1 MYLASGSDDG
11 TAKIYTVDALKHDL
25 RGDNQAVL
33 TVKWSPASGSNAL
46 LLCTGSLGGSVKVWE
61 GETGQLLH
69 SLSKYNTSICSIS
82 ISAEGSVIFPYFGFK
97 DVHLGVVMTFTG
109 KWLAAGTHSGRVS
122 LWSLE
127 NGEVVQE
134 LRVGKGD
141 NYEVAFS
148 HDSQLLAASFVE
160 GSFVVVDT
168 SDLSS
173 LTALA
178 GNAMST

>member
-1 MYLASGSDDG
+1 
-11 TAKIYTVDALKHDL
+11 
-25 RGDNQAVL
+25 
-33 TVKWSPASGSNAL
+33 
-46 LLCTGSLGGSVKVWE
+46 
-61 GETGQLLH
+61 
-69 SLSKYNTSICSIS
+69 
-82 ISAEGSVIFPYFGFK
+82 
-97 DVHLGVVMTFTG
+97 MTFTG

-173 LTALA
+173 LTASA
-178 GNAMST
+178 GTAMST